1 MAVNTSVEGGVAV
14 LTVDRP
20 QVRNAISPA
29 TMDQLSSALDAVAGE
44 ADVLVIRGGGDRAFV
59 SGGDL
64 KELAKIRTY
73 DGAVAMAVR
82 MRRLCDRIATFPAP
96 VVAALNGHAL
106 GGGAEVAAAADIR
119 VAADDVTIGFNQ
131 SRLAIMPAWGG
142 AERLASL
149 VGRPQA
155 LLLATTGERIDAA
168 EALRIG
174 LFDRVYPR
182 SSFEESWR
190 ALAALIA
197 ASPSRAI
204 KSVIAAAAPH
214 HHAELEEPAAAA
226 FASLWVADA
235 HWAAADAVGRRL
247 FGLVA
252 EGEDR
257 RLDAILHA
265 KFGED
270 AADVGLD
277 GLLADGQVPCDLPV
291 AVTAGDQAEH
301 LALAR

>member
-1 MAVNTSVEGGVAV
+1 MTVNTSVEGGVAV

-20 QVRNAISPA
+20 EVRNAISPA
-29 TMDQLSSALDAVAGE
+29 TMDELSSALDAVVDV

-64 KELAKIRTY
+64 KELAKIRTF
-73 DGAVAMAVR
+73 DGAVEMALR

-106 GGGAEVAAAADIR
+106 GGGAEVAVAADIR

-149 VGRPQA
+149 VGRSQA

-182 SSFEESWR
+182 ASFEASWR
-190 ALAALIA
+190 SLASAIA
-197 ASPSRAI
+197 SSPSPSRAI
-204 KSVIAAAAPH
+204 KSVVAAAVPH
-214 HHAELEEPAAAA
+214 QHPHLEESAASA
-226 FASLWVADA
+226 FAALWVADA
-235 HWAAADAVGRRL
+235 HWAAADAVGRKL
-247 FGLVA
+247 LVVT
-252 EGEDR
+252 GGGGR
-257 RLDAILHA
+257 RSRPGHGPGGRAW
-265 KFGED
+265 
-270 AADVGLD
+270 
-277 GLLADGQVPCDLPV
+277 
-291 AVTAGDQAEH
+291 
-301 LALAR
+301 